1 MPLSA
6 TDHRRIALFSGLLNR
21 APISGNVPY
30 LFGWKRQFVGV
41 HRYKLCTV
49 LDVWT
54 AAVPG
59 GLSGTAFVQRN
70 FQRKGNLM
78 ARVCAAFWKNPS
90 FSGNSGTR
98 AYA

>member
-30 LFGWKRQFVGV
+30 LFGWKRQFIGVQCVGFA
-41 HRYKLCTV
+41 RFWIYS
-49 LDVWT
+49 WF
-54 AAVPG
+54 P
-59 GLSGTAFVQRN
+59 
-70 FQRKGNLM
+70 FQQHGRENLRAKQFSAKGQSDGPRMRWFLEKS
-78 ARVCAAFWKNPS
+78 F
-90 FSGNSGTR
+90 FSGNSRTR